1 MNKRLLSIVIFL
13 FVLVCTV
20 TAEVTLPALVSDN
33 MVLQQQTNISVW
45 GWSKP
50 GAKIEVTASWGEKG
64 STVADNDG
72 NWNLTI
78 VTPAASFTRHEIT
91 ISDGEALTVKNILI
105 GEVWLCS
112 GQSNMEMNFMGTG
125 PSGVIGANQTIVE
138 SGLYPELRLFQVE
151 HNSSTVPESD
161 CKGKW
166 LPSSPDAVRSFSAI
180 GYLFGLQIHKILNIP
195 VGIINASWGGTII
208 EAWMDADAQK
218 SFTDVDL
225 SQVNDEKLPVF
236 GKPISLY
243 NGMIAPLVNY
253 SIRGFLWYQGE
264 SNVPRYSTYA
274 DKMVALVK
282 FWRKLWG
289 NDNMPFFYA
298 EIAPYNYA
306 ANRMDMSEAQIDAAL
321 LREQQAKVMEMIKNV
336 GMVCTNDLVFPY
348 EQNEIH
354 PSNKPEVAKRFAYW
368 ALRMTY
374 GFGDAVSVMGP
385 RYKSM
390 RIENGKAVLSFT
402 LSEPEGFFGSKGE
415 ITGFEIAGNDRVF
428 YPAKA
433 VKVFPF
439 AKELTVSSEKVP
451 EPVAV
456 RYCFRNWLLGNVCN
470 VFGLPLIPFRTDDW

>member
-1 MNKRLLSIVIFL
+1 M
-13 FVLVCTV
+13 LVCTV

-33 MVLQQQTNISVW
+33 MVLQQQTNINVW
-45 GWSKP
+45 GWGKP
-50 GAKIEVTASWGEKG
+50 GGKIEVTASWGEKG

-78 VTPAASFTRHEIT
+78 ITPAASFTRHEIT

-138 SGLYPELRLFQVE
+138 SGLFPELRLFQVE

-243 NGMIAPLVNY
+243 NGMIAPLINY
-253 SIRGFLWYQGE
+253 SLRGFLWYQGE

-390 RIENGKAVLSFT
+390 RIENGKTVLSFT

-428 YPAKA
+428 YPAMA

-470 VFGLPLIPFRTDDW
+470 VYGLPLIPFRTDDW

>member
-1 MNKRLLSIVIFL
+1 M
-13 FVLVCTV
+13 LVCTV

-33 MVLQQQTNISVW
+33 MVLQQQTNINVW
-45 GWSKP
+45 GWGKP
-50 GAKIEVTASWGEKG
+50 GGKIEVTASWGEKG

-78 VTPAASFTRHEIT
+78 ITPAASFTRHEIT

-243 NGMIAPLVNY
+243 NGMIAPLINY
-253 SIRGFLWYQGE
+253 SLRGFLWYQGE

-390 RIENGKAVLSFT
+390 RIENGKTVLSFT

-428 YPAKA
+428 YPAMA

-470 VFGLPLIPFRTDDW
+470 VYGLPLIPFRTDDW